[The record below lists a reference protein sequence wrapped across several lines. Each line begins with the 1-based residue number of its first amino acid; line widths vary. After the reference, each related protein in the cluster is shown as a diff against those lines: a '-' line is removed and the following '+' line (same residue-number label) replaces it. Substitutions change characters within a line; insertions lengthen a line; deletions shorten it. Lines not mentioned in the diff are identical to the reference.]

1 MVKVLIVIDIIL
13 ILLDIAVYIRFRKI
27 CKEKSIGEEIET
39 KYIIPYLIAMS
50 VIAILISGINLIVS
64 IYNGL

>member
-27 CKEKSIGEEIET
+27 CKEKSVGEEIEA
-39 KYIIPYLIAMS
+39 KYIRSHSIAMV
-50 VIAILISGINLIVS
+50 VISMLMLGINLILS
-64 IYNGL
+64 IYNVL